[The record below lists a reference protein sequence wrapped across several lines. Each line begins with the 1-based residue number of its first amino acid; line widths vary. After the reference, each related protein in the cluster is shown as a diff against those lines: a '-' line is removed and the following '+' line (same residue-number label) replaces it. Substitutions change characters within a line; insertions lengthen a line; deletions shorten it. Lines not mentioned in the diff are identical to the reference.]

1 VRWSN
6 FLRTCRS
13 RRLCHPSGALNNTV
27 IDPEPFP
34 FNQRTTPDLQISR
47 AVAEAALGTRAWALF
62 THYIPALYLTTSPV
76 LRASQQSCC
85 LTWTRPGR
93 LKTSSIVSQC
103 VKCWFPADDR
113 RNSGNHIL
121 LRTAV
126 QGAARQGSTAT
137 VDTAQTEE
145 EIATQRALDLFPG
158 SALYSG
164 VCLSA
169 IGNSTSHSEGQV
181 LNGSVLDCRP
191 SRGTARR
198 PPIGDC
204 ITSCCSRRPSRHI
217 NFLDWSI
224 VI

>member
-1 VRWSN
+1 LVEFSP
-6 FLRTCRS
+6 
-13 RRLCHPSGALNNTV
+13 H
-27 IDPEPFP
+27 
-34 FNQRTTPDLQISR
+34 LQIS
-47 AVAEAALGTRAWALF
+47 
-62 THYIPALYLTTSPV
+62 TTFPSLWRPEQY
-76 LRASQQSCC
+76 RDRPRTFPIQSADNS
-85 LTWTRPGR
+85 RPSNFQ
-93 LKTSSIVSQC
+93 SSSRSC
-103 VKCWFPADDR
+103 T
-113 RNSGNHIL
+113 RNSSLGVIYTLYTRSLPHDKSSAPRFSTKL
-121 LRTAV
+121 LSHLDQARTPQDQLNRQPVCQVLVSCRRQEKLRQPYPPENSSA
-126 QGAARQGSTAT
+126 GSCEARIDSDSRHRT
-137 VDTAQTEE
+137 TEE

-198 PPIGDC
+198 PLIGDC

-217 NFLDWSI
+217 NFLDWWI